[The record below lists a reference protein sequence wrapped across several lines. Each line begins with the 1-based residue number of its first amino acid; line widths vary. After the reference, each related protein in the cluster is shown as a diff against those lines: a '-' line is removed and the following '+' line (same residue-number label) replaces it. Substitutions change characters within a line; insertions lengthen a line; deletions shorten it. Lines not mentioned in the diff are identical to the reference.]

1 MQLDIGRQLMLSENE
16 DWHWDPIDQYLE
28 NSLFGSPGFA
38 KLPHFLPSKSPFEKL
53 KAFDLRFLFEE
64 EGARVILDV
73 TY

>member
-1 MQLDIGRQLMLSENE
+1 MLS
-16 DWHWDPIDQYLE
+16 DWHWDPIEQYLE

-64 EGARVILDV
+64 EGARVILEV
-73 TY
+73 TK